1 MPTLVLFLFLLGG
14 MELKAIVLGLLDAL
28 VGCVECMIWHAV
40 PVVVGGGASLSDGSR
55 AVTWYCFHKLTLSL
69 SPLWCVAY
77 LASARTAVRPCLK
90 ITKLKLCC
98 I

>member
-40 PVVVGGGASLSDGSR
+40 PVVVGGGHPFLTA
-55 AVTWYCFHKLTLSL
+55 AV
-69 SPLWCVAY
+69 P
-77 LASARTAVRPCLK
+77 
-90 ITKLKLCC
+90 
-98 I
+98 